1 MGDGNS
7 IECVSNEVC
16 REKMSGMDVKISH
29 LEEGLESVKGIVS
42 DELKESVLAHELVK
56 KDCKEYTDS
65 QITLL
70 GLRLDAQYS
79 QFKWVVVGASGAM
92 TLILTVVTI
101 ALKFFNF

>member
-1 MGDGNS
+1 
-7 IECVSNEVC
+7 
-16 REKMSGMDVKISH
+16 MSGMDVKIGH
-29 LEEGLESVKGIVS
+29 LEEGLESVKEIVS

-79 QFKWVVVGASGAM
+79 QFKWVVLGASGAM
-92 TLILTVVTI
+92 TVILTAISIV
-101 ALKFFNF
+101 LKFCNF

>member
-7 IECVSNEVC
+7 IGCVSNDVC
-16 REKMSGMDVKISH
+16 REKMSGMDVKIGH
-29 LEEGLESVKGIVS
+29 LEGDLESVKDIVS
-42 DELKESVLAHELVK
+42 GELKESVLAHELVK

>member
-1 MGDGNS
+1 
-7 IECVSNEVC
+7 
-16 REKMSGMDVKISH
+16 MSGMDVKIGH
-29 LEEGLESVKGIVS
+29 LEEGLESVKEIVS

-92 TLILTVVTI
+92 TLILTIISI
-101 ALKFFNF
+101 ALKFYNF